1 MVYLVM
7 LLLVAVI
14 ATMVERLHKANRKLA
29 SKSQAYGRLLRENLD
44 TRKELTILKHGVS
57 EVESI
62 VGLSIYNEAIF
73 LGRKVIGE
81 KPGEAG
87 VLPKNSILRKYK

>member
-14 ATMVERLHKANRKLA
+14 ALVCSLNKANRKLA